1 MIRFAPQNAAG
12 AITRGIGVLYGRS
25 RSPSHFRSAAND
37 TGANAYMIAVAS
49 VTSPTTEA
57 QLGNGRNTISPM
69 TNASRIDQLGTPR
82 LLVSVSLSGSASS
95 FPSAYDRRADEP
107 R

>member
-12 AITRGIGVLYGRS
+12 AITRGTGVLYGRS
-25 RSPSHFRSAAND
+25 RSPSHLRSAAKD

-49 VTSPTTEA
+49 VTSPTSDA
-57 QLGNGRNTISPM
+57 QLGKGRNTISPS
-69 TNASRIDQLGTPR
+69 TKASTIDQIGTPR
-82 LLVSVSLSGSASS
+82 LLVSVSLSGSGSS
-95 FPSAYDRRADEP
+95 SPSAYDRRADGP